1 MKKENLTA
9 SHLTYRILIA
19 TRGET
24 RDLIGMEQ
32 LLEDMKSHGLQPDAH
47 FVTDLISNVNDI
59 VKDGDMHHLLNRKIF
74 LLCYIHLH
82 WSNVITIR
90 ATSMLSFSKYMVE
103 HESFNALTKSFSMCL
118 VLCSAN
124 LFACNYRE
132 KPKLYE
138 EASAQTCLACVF
150 YDLTPYQTC
159 CQRHSSVQN

>member
-82 WSNVITIR
+82 R
-90 ATSMLSFSKYMVE
+90 SML
-103 HESFNALTKSFSMCL
+103 
-118 VLCSAN
+118 
-124 LFACNYRE
+124 
-132 KPKLYE
+132 
-138 EASAQTCLACVF
+138 
-150 YDLTPYQTC
+150 
-159 CQRHSSVQN
+159 

>member
-1 MKKENLTA
+1 MIILYKKCDKRKIPGILSFMKKENLTA

-82 WSNVITIR
+82 R
-90 ATSMLSFSKYMVE
+90 SML
-103 HESFNALTKSFSMCL
+103 
-118 VLCSAN
+118 
-124 LFACNYRE
+124 
-132 KPKLYE
+132 
-138 EASAQTCLACVF
+138 
-150 YDLTPYQTC
+150 
-159 CQRHSSVQN
+159 